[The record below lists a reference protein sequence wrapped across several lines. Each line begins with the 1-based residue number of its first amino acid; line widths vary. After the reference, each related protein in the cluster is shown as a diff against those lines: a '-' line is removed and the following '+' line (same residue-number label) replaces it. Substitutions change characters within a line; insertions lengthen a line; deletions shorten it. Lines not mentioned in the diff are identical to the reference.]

1 MDFHAASR
9 LFQLPSRPA
18 HEVASMLQGA
28 DRRSHSTRGKTHMAF
43 FDDALKNAIP
53 GGSISKPLLVAAGT
67 LLLGKM
73 FSGGFG
79 GGSTAEPSASPV
91 SLPRG
96 QAPASQAPATGESGG
111 LLGGLGGLLSRL
123 QQAGYGDVASSWVG
137 SGENASIQPTQLGSA
152 LGQQTV
158 SDLAR
163 RGGRERAGGPVTA
176 VESASGAGKQP
187 DSKRAPADAERN
199 LDLE

>member
-1 MDFHAASR
+1 
-9 LFQLPSRPA
+9 
-18 HEVASMLQGA
+18 
-28 DRRSHSTRGKTHMAF
+28 MAF

-163 RGGRERAGGPVTA
+163 RAGVSEQEVLSQLSKVLPGLVNNLTPNGRLPTQNEV
-176 VESASGAGKQP
+176 SI
-187 DSKRAPADAERN
+187 
-199 LDLE
+199 